1 MRHPTRAALTGLA
14 LATTLALTAT
24 TSTATPT
31 PKPAPASQSVSKPAF
46 WTAFGATVE
55 NISASGG
62 IGIGHWWTDRSLY
75 EKVIYPGQWSDIY
88 WQNNQ
93 SVYVGSGYGYVLYT
107 LRGDGYRTWYIP
119 ISAGRGPIKI
129 HLTTWTRYQI
139 KSFR

>member
-1 MRHPTRAALTGLA
+1 MNRLKSLGVA
-14 LATTLALTAT
+14 LAASALVAAGSAPALASPA
-24 TSTATPT
+24 
-31 PKPAPASQSVSKPAF
+31 PKPQVANQPAF
-46 WTAFGATVE
+46 WTTLGATVE

-93 SVYVGSGYGYVLYT
+93 SVYIGGGYGYVLYT

-119 ISAGRGPIKI
+119 ISAGRGPVKL